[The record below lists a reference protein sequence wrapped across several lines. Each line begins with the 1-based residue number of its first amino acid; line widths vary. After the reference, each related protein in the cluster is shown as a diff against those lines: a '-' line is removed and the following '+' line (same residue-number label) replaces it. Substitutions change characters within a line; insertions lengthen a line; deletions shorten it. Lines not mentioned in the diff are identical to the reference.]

1 MKYLNKVNKG
11 KTGKNDNVKTVNAR
25 NKYKIWLVTIIIMS
39 FALSALSGFF
49 AQLVTGERD
58 LLLSVLFVVFMIMT
72 SICFDGIG
80 VAATSCNSNVRV
92 TKYYNNY
99 KWLMRNAEK
108 VNNVCCDVVG
118 DMCGVLCGASGAVIV
133 TCINMAMG
141 NDKYTYIFSIVISGL
156 IACLTIGGKAIMK
169 SVAIKYSN
177 NIIMLIAKMLYSMR
191 LKKQ

>member
-1 MKYLNKVNKG
+1 MKDVNNVNQG
-11 KTGKNDNVKTVNAR
+11 KTGKNDNVKTVKSK

-49 AQLVTGERD
+49 AQLVTGEKD
-58 LLLSVLFVVFMIMT
+58 LLLSVLFVIFMILT

-80 VAATSCNSNVRV
+80 VAVTSCNSNVRV
-92 TKYYNNY
+92 NKYHNNY

-133 TCINMAMG
+133 TCINLALG
-141 NDKYTYIFSIVISGL
+141 NDKYTYLFSIIISGL
-156 IACLTIGGKAIMK
+156 IACITIGGKAIMK

-177 NIIMLIAKMLYSMR
+177 NIIMLMAKMIYGLK
-191 LKKQ
+191 LKK